1 MAEIMRHTRRPEI
14 VLRVLGALAVVAAAL
29 LFLVL
34 IMVIG

>member
-1 MAEIMRHTRRPEI
+1 MMRHTRRAEI
-14 VLRVLGALAVVAAAL
+14 VVRVFGALAVAL